1 MLKAVEHDLKQ
12 GGNGWYLTLERM
24 EPLNNTKI
32 ITLVKGKW
40 NIPFSNYI
48 FQAFQNIEIIYYTL
62 SDDSGVNIDI
72 KMKISNPQIYE
83 SYARHF

>member
-1 MLKAVEHDLKQ
+1 MILILLLWFDTKPGISLTYACTLKTMLKAVEHDLKQ

-40 NIPFSNYI
+40 NVPFSNYI
-48 FQAFQNIEIIYYTL
+48 F
-62 SDDSGVNIDI
+62 
-72 KMKISNPQIYE
+72 
-83 SYARHF
+83 